1 MTRTAKLTVIG
12 LAFLL
17 CGGSALV
24 QSRLDRARQTVPPSE
39 LYEVVRKQINA
50 FRSSDYASA
59 YRQASSSFQ
68 ERVNMEA
75 FSDFARTEAPGAGRA
90 DRVEF
95 GAVRFDGRHAFV
107 PVYLFMADGDVVPC
121 VYSLV
126 REENGWKIDGTRLLK
141 RWPAGRRLGGM
152 RA

>member
-1 MTRTAKLTVIG
+1 MTRTSKLTVIA
-12 LAFLL
+12 LVFLL
-17 CGGSALV
+17 CGAAAYWQG
-24 QSRLDRARQTVPPSE
+24 RIDRARQTVPPSE
-39 LYEVVRKQINA
+39 LYEVVRKQISA
-50 FRSSDYASA
+50 FRTSDYASA

-75 FSDFARTEAPGAGRA
+75 FSDSARSDATGVERA
-90 DRVEF
+90 ERVEF
-95 GAVRFDGRHAFV
+95 GAVRFEGRHAFV
-107 PVYLFMADGDVVPC
+107 PVYLFMTDGDVVPC

-126 REENGWKIDGTRLLK
+126 QEENGWKIDGTRRLR